1 MECFKTERLLL
12 RRWREDDAEDLYTY
26 ASDPEIGPPAGWP
39 PHTSV
44 EKSREVIRTVL
55 SAPETF
61 AVCLK
66 EDGKAIGSIGF
77 HRNDLA
83 EDDNE
88 YELGYWIGKPFW
100 GRGLIPEAS
109 REMLRYAFED
119 LKMRRIW
126 CAYYDG
132 NEKSRRVQ
140 EKLGFVYQRKTEG
153 IKVPLLGEIRTGH
166 SNLMTRERWQKV
178 ELFRRQK
185 NLLDTFLQNGA
196 ISQTQYDKSFGD
208 LIKLMQMHGVE

>member
-1 MECFKTERLLL
+1 MILETERLIL
-12 RRWREDDAEDLYTY
+12 RPWCEDDAEELYKY
-26 ASDPEIGPPAGWP
+26 ASDPDVGPPAGWQ

-44 EKSREVIRTVL
+44 ENSREIIRTML
-55 SAPETF
+55 FAPETY

-66 EDGKAIGSIGF
+66 ENGRPIGSVGF

-83 EDDNE
+83 KGDDE
-88 YELGYWIGKPFW
+88 YELGYWIVKHFW
-100 GRGLIPEAS
+100 GQGLIPEAS

-119 LKMRRIW
+119 IKMNRIW
-126 CAYYDG
+126 CGYYDG

-153 IKVPLLGEIRTGH
+153 IEVSLLGEIRAGH
-166 SNLMTRERWQKV
+166 SNLMTKDRWQKV
-178 ELFRRQK
+178 ELFRQQK

-196 ISQTQYDKSFGD
+196 ISRAQYDKSFGD
-208 LIKLMQMHGVE
+208 LHNLMGMQGVK